1 MRSADCAL
9 SSPGIASNYK
19 AFKEGMKM
27 QFIVRREN
35 GIWYL
40 NNTRLPSF
48 ADVVRRMDEAQK
60 APQLD
65 RYSVGL
71 HFTSEAGADDYV
83 IGSVSAEDPKRAI
96 YLAQIEAA
104 ESYGA
109 QYETPHGGAY
119 ENVIWGEDEG
129 HTHWLD
135 TMYFRAAF
143 IHCEKTGAHSVVTY
157 DLEQVEFWGCENG
170 EHL

>member
-1 MRSADCAL
+1 
-9 SSPGIASNYK
+9 
-19 AFKEGMKM
+19 M

-60 APQLD
+60 APECE
-65 RYSVGL
+65 RYIIGL
-71 HFTSEAGADDYV
+71 HFTSEAGEDDY
-83 IGSVSAEDPKRAI
+83 ITQSVSAEDPKRAI
-96 YLAQIEAA
+96 YLAQIFAA
-104 ESYGA
+104 ETYGA
-109 QYETPHGGAY
+109 QYETEHGGAY
-119 ENVIWGEDEG
+119 DSVKWGEDEE

-135 TMYFRAAF
+135 TVYFRAAF
-143 IHCEKTGAHSVVTY
+143 IYCPATGAQSVVTY
-157 DLEQVEFWGCENG
+157 DLENVEIWGCENG